1 MEARK
6 ERMRQGGREKVREG
20 GRKLYVT
27 CFTSNAVPNT
37 LIGIHN

>member
-6 ERMRQGGREKVREG
+6 ETMKKGGKEEVREG

-27 CFTSNAVPNT
+27 CFTINAVPNT

>member
-6 ERMRQGGREKVREG
+6 ERMRKGGREGAREG
-20 GRKLYVT
+20 GKKLYVT
-27 CFTSNAVPNT
+27 CFTINAVPNT